1 MIRERLGKEL
11 LFLDGGMGTQLQERG
26 LDWNKD
32 LPGTW
37 NITHREDVIEI
48 HKQYIEAGSQIIL
61 TNTFGGNPLKYK
73 SDEYTTK
80 EVIEGAVRN
89 ARGAIKK
96 AGKSNNSIP
105 NLANDRAKE
114 IANSIVEYQGNDVAN
129 DKTNTVYIALDVGPT
144 GRFIEPY
151 GDFYGELTEEEV
163 YESYEEMITY
173 GVEAGVDLIHFE
185 TFMDMRELDIAIKA
199 AKEVCNLPIFATVS
213 FMENGMLLMGGSG
226 KEVAKHLQ
234 EIGVDALGSN
244 CGLGPKEMHP
254 VLREMREHTPL
265 PMIMKPNAGL
275 PEMING
281 KPFYNVSP
289 EKFAQ
294 AMKELV
300 GEEAMIIGGCCG
312 TTPEHIKE
320 MRRILKIWN
329 VME

>member
-1 MIRERLGKEL
+1 MLKERLGKEL
-11 LFLDGGMGTQLQERG
+11 LFLDGGMGTLLQERG
-26 LDWNKD
+26 LDLGKE
-32 LPGTW
+32 LPETW
-37 NITHREDVIEI
+37 NITRREDLIEI

-80 EVIEGAVRN
+80 EGIEAAIRN
-89 ARGAIKK
+89 AREAISK

-114 IANSIVEYQGNDVAN
+114 IANSIVDNQGDDTAN
-129 DKTNTVYIALDVGPT
+129 GKSNTVYIALDVGPT
-144 GRFIEPY
+144 GQFIEPY
-151 GDFYGELTEEEV
+151 GDLTEEEV
-163 YESYEEMITY
+163 YESYEEMIAY

-185 TFMDMRELDIAIKA
+185 TFMDMRELEIAIKA
-199 AKEVCNLPIFATVS
+199 AKEVCDLPLLATVS
-213 FMENGMLLMGGSG
+213 FMENGLLLMGGSG
-226 KEVAKHLQ
+226 KDVAIRL
-234 EIGVDALGSN
+234 EEMGVNALGSN

-254 VLREMREHTPL
+254 ILREMREHTPL

-300 GEEAMIIGGCCG
+300 GEGAMMIGGCCG
-312 TTPEHIKE
+312 TTPEHIRE
-320 MRRILKIWN
+320 MVRL
-329 VME
+329 MTS